1 MIPELMRK
9 LTFTLGVL
17 IVYRIGT
24 FIPVIGV
31 NVPLLVDHMKRL
43 DAAGGL
49 LGYLDIFSGG
59 ALQQATLFALGVGL
73 APQGEYHIP
82 KPPHR
87 DFLCTQEH
95 YQ

>member
-1 MIPELMRK
+1 MVLLKNFRNIFMIPELMRK

-59 ALQQATLFALGVGL
+59 ALQQATLFALELV
-73 APQGEYHIP
+73 
-82 KPPHR
+82 R
-87 DFLCTQEH
+87 M
-95 YQ
+95 